1 MNYYNPNPT
10 PQFQNQPIDPN
21 QFRMMVAG
29 LPDNMLN
36 QLVMKAQLAGI
47 KQSDIQN
54 GLSIINQFRNQS
66 PYGV

>member
-1 MNYYNPNPT
+1 MTYYNPNQ
-10 PQFQNQPIDPN
+10 QFQNQPLDPN

-36 QLVMKAQLAGI
+36 QLVIRAQLAGI
-47 KQSDIQN
+47 NQADIQS
-54 GLSIINQFRNQS
+54 GLSVINKFRNQS

>member
-1 MNYYNPNPT
+1 MTYYNPT
-10 PQFQNQPIDPN
+10 PNFQPQPQSIDPN

-47 KQSDIQN
+47 KQSDIQS
-54 GLSIINQFRNQS
+54 GLSIINQFRNQT
-66 PYGV
+66 PYGG